1 MSFIIALRLVL
12 HHFRALSYYISETES
27 TQSVVQIVGIAG
39 YISEESK
46 LLGRQEVEQEIEPKQ
61 EVLGAK

>member
-27 TQSVVQIVGIAG
+27 TQSVVQIVGISSS
-39 YISEESK
+39 ISEGTKAFGKRRSGE
-46 LLGRQEVEQEIEPKQ
+46 RNQ
-61 EVLGAK
+61 AKTRSQGSR